1 MKNMTYT
8 VAIDFALQ
16 LMNENVFEGVEEE
29 KAVAMD
35 RLKALKGQLEKRN
48 SRENKPTKTQ
58 RENVA
63 LCEDIWA
70 YVSENGAKRATE
82 VALYFGIT
90 SQKATALL
98 KKLVDGGRLEKYVE
112 KRVTYFRVAEGM

>member
-1 MKNMTYT
+1 MKNMTYAQALE
-8 VAIDFALQ
+8 VAINLVNDE
-16 LMNENVFEGVEEE
+16 MV
-29 KAVAMD
+29 KD

-98 KKLVDGGRLEKYVE
+98 KKLVDGGRLEKYAE